1 MKVGMLCALGVFGE
15 CIQVGPRPTGTIEVA
30 VHDLTGAS
38 FAPREVEVLE
48 PHSRKLIYKGER
60 TRLEG
65 LPWGAYD
72 IRVFSPGF
80 EVGVRRVIL
89 DQAVVSARVQ
99 LQIGH
104 ECGPRYSS
112 LTGTIGG
119 KRRSKGMWAKVTS
132 VVGVQSS
139 EAPVGA
145 NGRFTIGGLAPG
157 KFILNVIDADSLL
170 HSRVL
175 DLMGDTK
182 LEISLH

>member
-1 MKVGMLCALGVFGE
+1 
-15 CIQVGPRPTGTIEVA
+15 
-30 VHDLTGAS
+30 
-38 FAPREVEVLE
+38 
-48 PHSRKLIYKGER
+48 
-60 TRLEG
+60 
-65 LPWGAYD
+65 
-72 IRVFSPGF
+72 
-80 EVGVRRVIL
+80 
-89 DQAVVSARVQ
+89 
-99 LQIGH
+99 
-104 ECGPRYSS
+104 
-112 LTGTIGG
+112 
-119 KRRSKGMWAKVTS
+119 MWAKVTS